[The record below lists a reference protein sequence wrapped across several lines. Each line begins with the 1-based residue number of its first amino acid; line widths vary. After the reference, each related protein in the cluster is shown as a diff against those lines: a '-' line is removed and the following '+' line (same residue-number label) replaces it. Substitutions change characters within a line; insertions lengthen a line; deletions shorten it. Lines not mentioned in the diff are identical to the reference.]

1 MAKKKKTPASL
12 PVFILTGGTGRTGQ
26 QVLKAALAQF
36 DRPGVQQILRKEIRT
51 VEAVRQAVQEA
62 VDADGVICHSV
73 VEPGIREAVVE
84 ETKRHGIPAV
94 DVLGPVLRL
103 LDDHLKQSPR
113 RQPGLS
119 YQLQQ
124 EHFDRIDAVDFTLEH
139 DDGVGLNDLDRAD
152 VIIIGVSRVSKS
164 VTCFYLSYQGVRAA
178 NVPLVPGHEPPKE
191 LLEIDPDKVI
201 GLTMNINR
209 LQSVREAR
217 IEMMGRGPFEEY
229 GDKRAVGKE
238 IRFANELM
246 EQHGWRGVDVSYK
259 STEEVAKEV
268 LALLEQ

>member
-1 MAKKKKTPASL
+1 MAKQHKKPVSL
-12 PVFILTGGTGRTGQ
+12 PVFILTGGTGRTCE

-36 DRPGVQQILRKEIRT
+36 DRPGVEQILREDIRT
-51 VEAVRQAVQEA
+51 AEAVRQVVQEA
-62 VDADGVICHSV
+62 ADADAVICHSV
-73 VEPGIREAVVE
+73 VEPDIRNVVVA
-84 ETKRHGIPAV
+84 ETKRHGIPSV

-103 LDDHLKQSPR
+103 LDDHLEQVPR
-113 RQPGLS
+113 HQPGLS

-139 DDGVGLNDLDRAD
+139 DDGVGLVDLDRAN
-152 VIIIGVSRVSKS
+152 VVVVGVSRVSKS

-178 NVPLVPGHEPPKE
+178 NVPLVPGHDPPKE
-191 LLEIDPDKVI
+191 LLEIDRDKVI

-229 GDKRAVGKE
+229 GEKRAVGKE
-238 IRFANELM
+238 IRFAHELM
-246 EQHGWRGVDVSYK
+246 NQYGWRTIDVSYK

-268 LALLEQ
+268 LAMIEQ